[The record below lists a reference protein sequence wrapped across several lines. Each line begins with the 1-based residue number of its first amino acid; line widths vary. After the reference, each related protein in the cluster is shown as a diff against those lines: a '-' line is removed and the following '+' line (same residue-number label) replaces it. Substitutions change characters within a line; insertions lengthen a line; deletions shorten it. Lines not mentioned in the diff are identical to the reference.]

1 MKSGMK
7 TAVSLLIAIVIFGVF
22 AVASSLG
29 VFSFVEQQFYEP
41 SRLKFINARLD
52 SIADCSNEY
61 IQNLLVS
68 FGYEE
73 NGFLSDRNAA
83 GLVNQMPTDD
93 SLRLFDSLREKNPC
107 LDGMRIIEESG
118 RRVFFSSFRND
129 YTVQNDKSA
138 RRRVYSNYENLFTPR
153 GGRELDYA
161 VVLNKEDSPKIVFD
175 GEEQR
180 IIISYYMSV
189 ENQKA
194 SGFCVLFYVSPVD
207 FVNELIRKHIISVT
221 ENVTLVSSRDGKT
234 AGFVT
239 GLPKVGKQIFAS
251 EIIRKWNEKSYGPD
265 EIVSGSLENFSGVSV
280 DEKGEASV
288 SENDKTESWS
298 LISSSKGNYC
308 FAGAVFSSES
318 LVMPVYVRI
327 LLLLCAFITISL
339 LILIV
344 FSLKKD
350 DDVIIKAKIK
360 GIQVALLNEYF
371 EQDLDKNKIAA
382 MITAQ
387 KDSLTAKIKKS
398 LGRRGKK
405 YGDDLDV
412 ILNRSWADIIS
423 ILSGEGQS
431 ASSGS
436 SLNMEEIR
444 RMFEEI
450 ISKTTLKVQPQPVVS
465 ATVSK
470 SVEEAEP
477 LEDVEALEEAEP
489 LEDVE
494 ALEEVEAL
502 EDAEESPYVEELSVL
517 EEAEPENSEAGE
529 YVAEEPATLEEDP
542 DIENIEVTGLDNSV
556 DKDGSYVQFTSGEK
570 INRRRFEGTEPLEIG
585 DTTKFGQKDEP
596 GAGDDF
602 VIYQPFSEYADAAE
616 KQSDDSGLEELSSE
630 KDGGFMFTTFA
641 ANDTNVIDL
650 PVDAIV
656 LGDDGVFQI
665 SSSIPK
671 IDMPIDEDFKKL
683 VDSVIR

>member
-1 MKSGMK
+1 
-7 TAVSLLIAIVIFGVF
+7 
-22 AVASSLG
+22 
-29 VFSFVEQQFYEP
+29 
-41 SRLKFINARLD
+41 
-52 SIADCSNEY
+52 
-61 IQNLLVS
+61 
-68 FGYEE
+68 
-73 NGFLSDRNAA
+73 
-83 GLVNQMPTDD
+83 
-93 SLRLFDSLREKNPC
+93 
-107 LDGMRIIEESG
+107 
-118 RRVFFSSFRND
+118 
-129 YTVQNDKSA
+129 
-138 RRRVYSNYENLFTPR
+138 
-153 GGRELDYA
+153 
-161 VVLNKEDSPKIVFD
+161 
-175 GEEQR
+175 
-180 IIISYYMSV
+180 MSV

-221 ENVTLVSSRDGKT
+221 ENLTLVSSRDGKT

-470 SVEEAEP
+470 PVDEAEPLEEVESLDEAEPLEDVESLEEAEPLEDVESLDEAEPLEEVESLEEAEPLEEVEGLEEAEPLEEVEALEEAEP

-494 ALEEVEAL
+494 ALEEAEPLEEVESLEEVEAL

-529 YVAEEPATLEEDP
+529 YVAEEPAALEEDP

-596 GAGDDF
+596 GAGDGF